1 MEFCQFKIFHYYR
14 FGCLEYYIVL
24 MENLTV
30 IVPVYNEELFLEQSL
45 DRLLA
50 LEKDFKILI
59 VDDCSSDNSPNIAQQ
74 YAKEYEYIT
83 FIKKDNNGGK
93 GSVLKEAFKHVNTDF
108 SVIHDA
114 DLEYFPQDLLI
125 MYKNMDKNSFV
136 LGSRFIGNIKREN
149 IYLRTYIA
157 NKVMSYFFSI
167 VFLKKVTDIATCY
180 KMFPSHVIQSQ
191 TIKERG
197 FSIEI
202 EIAAKLIKSKLNYS
216 EVPIK
221 YSGRTYDE
229 GKKIKFSDGILYLV
243 NTIKYRF

>member
-1 MEFCQFKIFHYYR
+1 M
-14 FGCLEYYIVL
+14 
-24 MENLTV
+24 
-30 IVPVYNEELFLEQSL
+30 
-45 DRLLA
+45 LL
-50 LEKDFKILI
+50 
-59 VDDCSSDNSPNIAQQ
+59 SD
-74 YAKEYEYIT
+74 
-83 FIKKDNNGGK
+83 
-93 GSVLKEAFKHVNTDF
+93 
-108 SVIHDA
+108 
-114 DLEYFPQDLLI
+114 
-125 MYKNMDKNSFV
+125 
-136 LGSRFIGNIKREN
+136 IKREN

>member
-1 MEFCQFKIFHYYR
+1 MK
-14 FGCLEYYIVL
+14 
-24 MENLTV
+24 NLTV
-30 IVPVYNEELFLEQSL
+30 IVPVYNEELFLEESL
-45 DRLLA
+45 NRLLKLKKNFA
-50 LEKDFKILI
+50 ILI
-59 VDDCSSDNSPNIAQQ
+59 VDDCSSDDSPKIAQKYANQ
-74 YAKEYEYIT
+74 YEGIT
-83 FIKKDNNGGK
+83 FIKKDKNGGK

-108 SVIHDA
+108 AVIHDA

-125 MYKNMDKNSFV
+125 MYKNMDINSFV

-157 NKVMSYFFSI
+157 NKFMSYFFSI

-180 KMFPSHVIQSQ
+180 KMFPTHVIQSQ
-191 TIKERG
+191 TIKESG

-202 EIAAKLIKSKLNYS
+202 EIAAKLIKSKLNYL

-229 GKKIKFSDGILYLV
+229 GKKIKFSDGILYLI
-243 NTIKYRF
+243 NTIKYRL

>member
-1 MEFCQFKIFHYYR
+1 MK
-14 FGCLEYYIVL
+14 
-24 MENLTV
+24 NLTV

-83 FIKKDNNGGK
+83 FIKKNNNGGK

-108 SVIHDA
+108 LVIHDA

-180 KMFPSHVIQSQ
+180 KMFPSNVIQSQ

>member
-1 MEFCQFKIFHYYR
+1 MK
-14 FGCLEYYIVL
+14 
-24 MENLTV
+24 NLTV

-83 FIKKDNNGGK
+83 FIKKNNNGGK

-108 SVIHDA
+108 LVIHDA

-180 KMFPSHVIQSQ
+180 KMFPSNVIQSQ

-229 GKKIKFSDGILYLV
+229 GKKIKFSDGILYVL

>member
-1 MEFCQFKIFHYYR
+1 MK
-14 FGCLEYYIVL
+14 
-24 MENLTV
+24 NLTV

-83 FIKKDNNGGK
+83 FIKKNNNGGK

-108 SVIHDA
+108 LVIHDA

-180 KMFPSHVIQSQ
+180 KMFPSNVIQSQ

-229 GKKIKFSDGILYLV
+229 GKKIKFSDGILYLI
-243 NTIKYRF
+243 NTIKYRL

>member
-1 MEFCQFKIFHYYR
+1 MK
-14 FGCLEYYIVL
+14 
-24 MENLTV
+24 NLTV

-83 FIKKDNNGGK
+83 FIKKNNNGGK

-108 SVIHDA
+108 LVIHDA

-125 MYKNMDKNSFV
+125 MYKNMDKNSFI

-180 KMFPSHVIQSQ
+180 KMFPSNVIQSQ

-229 GKKIKFSDGILYLV
+229 GKKIKFSDGILYLL